1 MHTLV
6 ELYDCIKLDKCTAL
20 WGEPCIVLEALHV
33 QFLWQ
38 QSAASDCN
46 QERQHTLA
54 NRCSLSSAVSF
65 ALCSRSRSLLLQCL
79 SCPNASAQVL
89 GVLSK
94 MHTTARADRK
104 ELSAKKLICTSRLA
118 TTVWRLRF
126 FYCQM
131 LYCDKSCVPVTTTHM
146 QEHFTLHCCFSDT
159 LCARQPSQ
167 PVQTC

>member
-1 MHTLV
+1 M
-6 ELYDCIKLDKCTAL
+6 TAFNWTNAQHCGASL
-20 WGEPCIVLEALHV
+20 ALRCKHCVV

-54 NRCSLSSAVSF
+54 NCCSPSSAVSS

-94 MHTTARADRK
+94 MIQQLELIVKNYWQRNCYAQAGWQLPYGDYTFSIARSSIVTNPA
-104 ELSAKKLICTSRLA
+104 SR
-118 TTVWRLRF
+118 
-126 FYCQM
+126 
-131 LYCDKSCVPVTTTHM
+131 
-146 QEHFTLHCCFSDT
+146 
-159 LCARQPSQ
+159 
-167 PVQTC
+167 